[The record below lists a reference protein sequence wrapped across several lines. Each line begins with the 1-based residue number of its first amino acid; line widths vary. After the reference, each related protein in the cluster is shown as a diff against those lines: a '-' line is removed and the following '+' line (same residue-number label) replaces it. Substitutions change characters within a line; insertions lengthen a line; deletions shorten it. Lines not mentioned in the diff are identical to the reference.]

1 MSSIRQIDR
10 GTPASPGAWF
20 VPSGSQGVARVG
32 HPTWKRYG
40 TPFSADV
47 RTGTRPKCVLAED
60 LTTRGGWQIE
70 VHRKGGGTL
79 SWHGQIRAGQS
90 WPRLAYRR
98 EPQLPCGACGVNP
111 THCGNCIVY
120 CVCNLAAQAPPEQIS
135 SPKYPGPHSAGGY
148 GPSGKR
154 QRHFP
159 QSAPISN
166 GVGCPGDFTL
176 FTGLLLMVLA
186 CQEPKEQGEVC
197 KILTNYFDVKL
208 FI

>member
-1 MSSIRQIDR
+1 MESGWSGVHGPNGGRQ
-10 GTPASPGAWF
+10 SPQLHYRREIGSGATML
-20 VPSGSQGVARVG
+20 R
-32 HPTWKRYG
+32 
-40 TPFSADV
+40 
-47 RTGTRPKCVLAED
+47 
-60 LTTRGGWQIE
+60 
-70 VHRKGGGTL
+70 L
-79 SWHGQIRAGQS
+79 SHLSLPVSHGQIRAGQS